1 MALNGCGVWSLVAL
15 QLLYSLFSVA
25 SFWVCTK
32 WHPSLCF
39 SFQSLKDLFSFGGFL
54 LFSNILQEICKN
66 LQGLIIG
73 RRFSSVEM
81 GLYAQAKKLGDVTSY
96 TLPNVIVQ
104 VMFPVYSQLQS
115 DIIKLRNTL
124 RRNVRLISWFTF
136 PIMILLILV
145 AESLILFLYGDK
157 WAAAI
162 PYFQLLCIGGL
173 FVCLQNINYYAI
185 AALGK
190 SRVLFGWSFYKWGM
204 LLLLL
209 LVGMHWGM
217 VGILCGMIISEL
229 NIFVVNALLVS
240 KYVHYS
246 LLRQCLDLLPVLIL
260 SVLVGIVIYI
270 GNRVWNV
277 PILFQVFFI

>member
-1 MALNGCGVWSLVAL
+1 M
-15 QLLYSLFSVA
+15 
-25 SFWVCTK
+25 
-32 WHPSLCF
+32 
-39 SFQSLKDLFSFGGFL
+39 
-54 LFSNILQEICKN
+54 
-66 LQGLIIG
+66 
-73 RRFSSVEM
+73 
-81 GLYAQAKKLGDVTSY
+81 TSY

-115 DIIKLRNTL
+115 DIIKLRNVL
-124 RRNVRLISWFTF
+124 RRNVRFISWFTF

-145 AESLILFLYGDK
+145 AKSLILFLYGDK
-157 WAAAI
+157 WVAAV

-229 NIFVVNALLVS
+229 NIYVVNAFW
-240 KYVHYS
+240 
-246 LLRQCLDLLPVLIL
+246 CL
-260 SVLVGIVIYI
+260 
-270 GNRVWNV
+270 NM
-277 PILFQVFFI
+277 FIIHC

>member
-1 MALNGCGVWSLVAL
+1 M
-15 QLLYSLFSVA
+15 
-25 SFWVCTK
+25 
-32 WHPSLCF
+32 
-39 SFQSLKDLFSFGGFL
+39 LK
-54 LFSNILQEICKN
+54 Q
-66 LQGLIIG
+66 
-73 RRFSSVEM
+73 
-81 GLYAQAKKLGDVTSY
+81 KLGDVTSY

-115 DIIKLRNTL
+115 DIIRLRNTL
-124 RRNVRLISWFTF
+124 RRNVRIISWFTF

-229 NIFVVNALLVS
+229 NIYVVNALW
-240 KYVHYS
+240 
-246 LLRQCLDLLPVLIL
+246 CL
-260 SVLVGIVIYI
+260 
-270 GNRVWNV
+270 NM
-277 PILFQVFFI
+277 FIIHC